1 LSNEDKALMDIARSC
16 ESFKLSIN
24 EWKVLYYATNS
35 STVSRISEQAKL
47 PYSTV
52 IDVIKRLLRNNITMH
67 FVPNLSMLGLKYV
80 FLLFSGPPSP
90 TYPPYTLRVYRLLGK
105 QIYPGVTGS
114 YTGVLGLV
122 PESHIPSYLKN
133 FSCKPEFL
141 VVGDEYKHWTPT
153 GRLTRYDAALG
164 IVVPNPEPL
173 DEVILASMGP
183 IAKWNKKWVDW
194 IDLLIVYFKMKYA
207 YTKLS
212 EIHGSIRKVFGVE
225 PPSRQLMSY
234 HYRTHV
240 STLWSYNS
248 IGYKLSQT
256 LVPEKVYFFKGP
268 HSKVLARTL
277 TEAPSF
283 YEALYNE
290 EAGVVFSQPPSYIG
304 PFFYTA
310 LSRSNVELPV
320 GELLVESS
328 RSLEWLSQEA
338 VRYYKENNEWM
349 DPSLQ
354 SERKQVN

>member
-1 LSNEDKALMDIARSC
+1 
-16 ESFKLSIN
+16 
-24 EWKVLYYATNS
+24 
-35 STVSRISEQAKL
+35 
-47 PYSTV
+47 
-52 IDVIKRLLRNNITMH
+52 
-67 FVPNLSMLGLKYV
+67 
-80 FLLFSGPPSP
+80 
-90 TYPPYTLRVYRLLGK
+90 
-105 QIYPGVTGS
+105 
-114 YTGVLGLV
+114 V

-133 FSCKPEFL
+133 FGCKPEFL

-164 IVVPNPEPL
+164 IIVPNPEPL

-183 IAKWNKKWVDW
+183 IVKWNKKWVDW

-256 LVPEKVYFFKGP
+256 LVPEKVYLFKGP
-268 HSKVLARTL
+268 HSKVIARTL